1 MKTTLITEKNADMFL
16 KVVPDEVKEISD
28 LYLGVIDEETDTAC
42 GVLAAMLDVDDNL
55 LLTFIYVDPGFRL
68 RGAGKEL
75 IETLKEFA
83 EAINAMEVSCIHE
96 KKVSGDGVYEL
107 LESCGFAVFEPAT
120 TSTYEARLA
129 DISVPSLKITSNIV
143 PLKQISDRQ
152 WLKYQN
158 KIGVLEE
165 QDDTG
170 NVLSLAKREFYD
182 PNHSFAYVGG
192 EDKVLG
198 ELLVDVDGDDINVD
212 ELRVL
217 EGDSAVVTLD
227 LIVNAVKTA
236 KKDFQEDTL
245 VVVNP
250 LSEEHMELMNKLSK
264 NRAKKR
270 ADTVVQIFSI

>member
-1 MKTTLITEKNADMFL
+1 MKTTLVTEKNAKMFL
-16 KVVPDEVKEISD
+16 GVIPDNVMEISD
-28 LYLGVIDEETDTAC
+28 LFLGVIDEDTDTAC
-42 GVLAAMLDVDDNL
+42 GVLSAMVDVDENL
-55 LLTFIYVDPGFRL
+55 LLTFIYVDPRFRL

-75 IETLKEFA
+75 IETLKELA
-83 EAINAMEVSCIHE
+83 EAGEVFEISCIHE
-96 KKVSGDGVYEL
+96 KNISSNGVYEL
-107 LESCGFAVFEPAT
+107 LESCGFTVFDPAT

-129 DISVPSLKITSNIV
+129 DISVPSVKSTSNIV
-143 PLKQISDRQ
+143 PLKKISDRQ

-158 KIGVLEE
+158 KIGVLEK
-165 QDDTG
+165 QDETG